1 MRYIKIKLE
10 KEKNIMDFQINNQQQ
25 FDFRLQEFL
34 VDLKKREYSEATVNG
49 YKTYIKKTWSYI
61 LHADVPY
68 TLKTSQ
74 LFGNEIAPGLPL
86 SESSK
91 KHIRTSIRRF
101 NDYLSEQPYVFRQ
114 SSGHEEPHKIFQKV
128 LDDYLEEMY
137 AHGLKPTTIEN
148 RRIFATQ
155 FLNSVYRQG
164 IRALNEISGMHVGV
178 SVLSAGSTEGTCQK
192 LPHFLK
198 YLREKRLT
206 NLDLYKAVPAF
217 IPEKKL
223 PSVYD
228 KNELLQIL
236 SYIDCNCL
244 SGKRDYAI
252 MLVLVTYGLR
262 AKDLAELK
270 IENIDFQHC
279 CISFK
284 QSKTG
289 NLYQAKLLPIVQEA
303 LEIYLSVIN
312 PSLENKPVFRSIH
325 APYRPLSRSAVWSI
339 VSTRI
344 KSSVET
350 RGRKQ
355 GSHAI
360 RSSMASGLVA
370 NDVPY
375 PVVQKILGHSDPNAT
390 KRYVAIDIERL
401 RKCSI
406 ECPEATGRFL
416 SYLEGGEWK

>member
-1 MRYIKIKLE
+1 
-10 KEKNIMDFQINNQQQ
+10 MDFQISNQQQ
-25 FDFRLQEFL
+25 FDLRLQEFL
-34 VDLKKREYSEATVNG
+34 DDLKTRDYSETTVNG
-49 YKTYIKKTWSYI
+49 YKSFLKKAWAHITQAGDTYTR
-61 LHADVPY
+61 
-68 TLKTSQ
+68 KTSW
-74 LFGNEIAPGLPL
+74 LFRDEIALGFSL
-86 SESSK
+86 SESSR

-114 SSGHEEPHKIFQKV
+114 GGSREEPPEIFQKV
-128 LDDYLEEMY
+128 LGDYVADLH
-137 AHGLKPTTIEN
+137 AHSLKSATIQV

-164 IRALNEISGMHVGV
+164 IRSLNEISGINVGAA
-178 SVLSAGSTEGTCQK
+178 VLSAGSVEGICQK
-192 LPHFLK
+192 LPYFLK
-198 YLREKRLT
+198 YLKEKGLT
-206 NLDLYKAVPAF
+206 NLDLHKAVPTF

-236 SYIDCNCL
+236 SGIERSCP

-252 MLVLVTYGLR
+252 MLMLVTYGLR
-262 AKDLAELK
+262 AKDLVELK
-270 IENIDFQHC
+270 TENIDFQHC

-289 NLYQAKLLPIVQEA
+289 NLYQMELLPAVQEA
-303 LEIYLSVIN
+303 LEIYLSEVN

-325 APYRPLSRSAVWSI
+325 APYRPLGRSAVWSI
-339 VSTRI
+339 VATRI
-344 KSSVET
+344 KSSVEAKD
-350 RGRKQ
+350 RKQ

-360 RSSMASGLVA
+360 RSSMASGLIA

-375 PVVQKILGHSDPNAT
+375 PVVQKVLGHADPNAT